1 MILKIFSPGAF
12 LLALICFTLPF
23 TKVSCSGKDGKEI
36 VIREAK
42 GWEMA
47 FGHTVE
53 QDSLQ
58 QQQRQLESLAEV
70 PNDMSMAG
78 DKSVTVQPLVLVAF
92 IAVVLALI
100 LALTLRGKLLILPG
114 ALGILAF
121 AVMIGYVFHFSR
133 QLKTE
138 PMAGT
143 MFSDIKLKVQF
154 LAAFWASCLFML
166 AGGLLCFVQARQSL
180 KADTVIENTDML
192 L

>member
-1 MILKIFSPGAF
+1 MILRIFSPGAF
-12 LLALICFTLPF
+12 MLALICFSLPF
-23 TKVSCSGKDGKEI
+23 TRVSCAGKDGKEI

-47 FGHTVE
+47 IGHTVE

-58 QQQRQLESLAEV
+58 RQRQQLESLAEV
-70 PNDMSMAG
+70 PKDMSMAG
-78 DKSVTVQPLVLVAF
+78 DKSVTMQPLVLVAF
-92 IAVVLALI
+92 IAVALALI
-100 LALTLRGKLLILPG
+100 LALVLRGKLLILPG

-121 AVMIGYVFHFSR
+121 AVMIGYVFHFNR

-166 AGGLLCFVQARQSL
+166 AGGLLCFVQARRSL
-180 KADTVIENTDML
+180 KADTATDSTDIL